1 MHLKTAAGLLVILK
15 TFADSVLLHLL
26 LVWNL
31 VTPSIRLRSLQ
42 SGLNQDLMT
51 WGGLLHTFSL
61 FMSLTTF
68 VITSVMLGY
77 HSVFLLPIPLTVT
90 MIVLF
95 VARSV
100 VDYEFRTWSLGPKV
114 SHCLL
119 ASIFP
124 TTSPRGPTKVNIFI
138 NISRFEITF
147 PSG

>member
-1 MHLKTAAGLLVILK
+1 MILK

-31 VTPSIRLRSLQ
+31 VTPSIRLRAFQ
-42 SGLNQDLMT
+42 SGLKQDLMT
-51 WGGLLHTFSL
+51 LGGLLHTFSL

-90 MIVLF
+90 AIGLF
-95 VARSV
+95 VVRSV
-100 VDYEFRTWSLGPKV
+100 VDCEFRAWSLGPKV

-124 TTSPRGPTKVNIFI
+124 MSSPRAPTKVNLF
-138 NISRFEITF
+138 ISRF
-147 PSG
+147 